1 MTKRLLRF
9 AARGYTIV
17 ELSIVLVVAG
27 LLLSGAIASFDRWA
41 RYEQARTTRDT
52 IDLVKEAIVQYA
64 ARNRTAPREITVRS
78 KFSRVTD
85 RVTVIAGVQMTV
97 QMTVQVTVQTSWNMP
112 PSRPYLPCPDITGDG
127 IEDRVKDA
135 DLLDLT
141 EHIRGD
147 GSHEN
152 NANRN
157 LFYGH
162 GLCSSQR
169 GFLPWRT
176 LRAPAADAWGG
187 LFLYYVDSVFSH
199 SLVGFNQDDHADQLD
214 TRRPLDVFGD
224 KSREILKANQ
234 LCYSVDADP
243 IDVDRIDI
251 DLADFAGPPPR
262 EVPREVYQCPQYRER
277 VEAIDID
284 GDNADQL
291 PALVCDFGPCSIARK
306 KNDALTSSGGAG
318 AVFSAAEKLYPF
330 SEGEGGIR
338 ILRRLEEDAIY
349 NAPAFVV
356 ISHGPN
362 GYGAVAVANTTVNIV
377 PDNLDNLV
385 ARRSLRCASFPDG
398 DIATPA
404 YLAERQNAW
413 RSQDIVDENFGHD
426 CPLVN
431 VEDENNRV
439 YRGNYTARADPDAA
453 EFDDVVGWMGVD
465 VLKVRLSEIG
475 ALPAPGL
482 PPFGI
487 Q

>member
-1 MTKRLLRF
+1 MTKRLFRF

-17 ELSIVLVVAG
+17 ELSIVLVVIG
-27 LLLSGAIASFDRWA
+27 LLLSGAIASFDRWS
-41 RYEQARTTRDT
+41 RYEQAQTTRDS
-52 IDLVKEAIVQYA
+52 IDLVKKAIVQYA

-78 KFSRVTD
+78 EFS
-85 RVTVIAGVQMTV
+85 RVTVIAGVRE
-97 QMTVQVTVQTSWNMP
+97 TVQVTVQTSWNMP
-112 PSRPYLPCPDITGDG
+112 QSRPYLPCPDIDGDG
-127 IEDRVKDA
+127 IEDRVENA

-141 EHIRGD
+141 VHIRGD
-147 GSHEN
+147 GGRPN
-152 NANRN
+152 PNLADGN

-224 KSREILKANQ
+224 KSREISKANR

-251 DLADFAGPPPR
+251 DPDDFDGPPPN
-262 EVPREVYQCPQYRER
+262 EVYQCPQYRKRE
-277 VEAIDID
+277 EAIDID
-284 GDNADQL
+284 GDDADQL

-306 KNDALTSSGGAG
+306 KNDALTLSSSAGAG
-318 AVFSAAEKLYPF
+318 AVATEDLYPF

-338 ILRRLEEDAIY
+338 ILRLLEEDAIY

-377 PDNLDNLV
+377 SDNLV

-413 RSQDIVDENFGHD
+413 RSQPFVDEDLGND

-439 YRGNYTARADPDAA
+439 YRGHYTARADPDAA

-487 Q
+487 

>member
-1 MTKRLLRF
+1 MTKRLFRF

-64 ARNRTAPREITVRS
+64 ARNRTAPRPITIESDITGETVR
-78 KFSRVTD
+78 TP
-85 RVTVIAGVQMTV
+85 
-97 QMTVQVTVQTSWNMP
+97 WNMP

-127 IEDRVKDA
+127 IEDRVENA
-135 DLLDLT
+135 ALL
-141 EHIRGD
+141 ERAVPIRD
-147 GSHEN
+147 GG
-152 NANRN
+152 N

-176 LRAPAADAWGG
+176 LRVPRADAWGG
-187 LFLYYVDSVFSH
+187 LFSYYVDSGFSH

-224 KSREILKANQ
+224 
-234 LCYSVDADP
+234 D
-243 IDVDRIDI
+243 
-251 DLADFAGPPPR
+251 
-262 EVPREVYQCPQYRER
+262 PQYRER
-277 VEAIDID
+277 VDIINTD
-284 GDNADQL
+284 TGDAYQL

-306 KNDALTSSGGAG
+306 KNDAALSSSGGAG
-318 AVFSAAEKLYPF
+318 AVATEDLYRF

-338 ILRRLEEDAIY
+338 ILRLLEEDAIY

-377 PDNLDNLV
+377 PDNLV

-404 YLAERQNAW
+404 YRAERQNAW
-413 RSQDIVDENFGHD
+413 RSQVIDA

-431 VEDENNRV
+431 VEGGNESVRV
-439 YRGNYTARADPDAA
+439 YSGHYTARADPDAA

-487 Q
+487 

>member
-64 ARNRTAPREITVRS
+64 ARNRTAPRMITIES
-78 KFSRVTD
+78 D
-85 RVTVIAGVQMTV
+85 ILGETV
-97 QMTVQVTVQTSWNMP
+97 QASWNMP
-112 PSRPYLPCPDITGDG
+112 PSRPYLPCPDIDGDG
-127 IEDRVKDA
+127 IEDRVEENP
-135 DLLDLT
+135 DLLALAL
-141 EHIRGD
+141 HIRGD
-147 GSHEN
+147 GSHHN
-152 NANRN
+152 PRVNDNGN

-169 GFLPWRT
+169 GLLPWRT

-187 LFLYYVDSVFSH
+187 LFSYYVDSGFSH

-214 TRRPLDVFGD
+214 TRRPLDVSDDGF
-224 KSREILKANQ
+224 
-234 LCYSVDADP
+234 
-243 IDVDRIDI
+243 
-251 DLADFAGPPPR
+251 
-262 EVPREVYQCPQYRER
+262 PQYRER
-277 VEAIDID
+277 VDIINTD
-284 GDNADQL
+284 TGDAYQL

-306 KNDALTSSGGAG
+306 KNDDDAITLSSSGGAG
-318 AVFSAAEKLYPF
+318 AVFSTAENSTAEKLYPF
-330 SEGEGGIR
+330 SEGEWGIQ
-338 ILRRLEEDAIY
+338 ILRRLKEGAIY
-349 NAPAFVV
+349 EAPAFVV
-356 ISHGPN
+356 ISHGAN
-362 GYGAVAVANTTVNIV
+362 GYGAVAVANTQVNIES
-377 PDNLDNLV
+377 NGV

-404 YLAERQNAW
+404 YRAERQNAW
-413 RSQDIVDENFGHD
+413 RSQVIGA

-431 VEDENNRV
+431 VEGGNESVRV
-439 YRGNYTARADPDAA
+439 YSGHYTARADPDAA
-453 EFDDVVGWMGVD
+453 EFDDVVGWMGVG

-487 Q
+487 R

>member
-1 MTKRLLRF
+1 MTKRLFRF

-41 RYEQARTTRDT
+41 RYEQAQTTRDS

-78 KFSRVTD
+78 EILSV
-85 RVTVIAGVQMTV
+85 
-97 QMTVQVTVQTSWNMP
+97 TVQVTVQTSWNMP

-176 LRAPAADAWGG
+176 LRVPEADAWGG
-187 LFLYYVDSVFSH
+187 LFLYYVDAVFSH

-214 TRRPLDVFGD
+214 TRRPLDVFDDG
-224 KSREILKANQ
+224 N
-234 LCYSVDADP
+234 LCYS
-243 IDVDRIDI
+243 
-251 DLADFAGPPPR
+251 PR
-262 EVPREVYQCPQYRER
+262 GRDQCPQYRER
-277 VEAIDID
+277 VETIDID
-284 GDNADQL
+284 GDDADQL

-306 KNDALTSSGGAG
+306 KNDAALSSSGGAG
-318 AVFSAAEKLYPF
+318 AVATEDLYRF

-338 ILRRLEEDAIY
+338 ILRLLEEDEDMIY
-349 NAPAFVV
+349 EAPAFVV

-362 GYGAVAVANTTVNIV
+362 GYGAVAVANTQVNIV

>member
-64 ARNRTAPREITVRS
+64 ARNRTAPRPITIESDITGETVR
-78 KFSRVTD
+78 TP
-85 RVTVIAGVQMTV
+85 
-97 QMTVQVTVQTSWNMP
+97 WNMP

-127 IEDRVKDA
+127 IEDRVENA
-135 DLLDLT
+135 ALL
-141 EHIRGD
+141 ERAVHIRDD
-147 GSHEN
+147 G
-152 NANRN
+152 N

-176 LRAPAADAWGG
+176 LRVPRADAWGG
-187 LFLYYVDSVFSH
+187 LFSYYVDSGFSH

-214 TRRPLDVFGD
+214 TRRPLDVSD
-224 KSREILKANQ
+224 
-234 LCYSVDADP
+234 
-243 IDVDRIDI
+243 DR
-251 DLADFAGPPPR
+251 F
-262 EVPREVYQCPQYRER
+262 PQYRER
-277 VEAIDID
+277 VDIINTD
-284 GDNADQL
+284 TGDAYQL

-306 KNDALTSSGGAG
+306 RNDDDAITLSSSGGAG
-318 AVFSAAEKLYPF
+318 AVATTLLYRF

-338 ILRRLEEDAIY
+338 ILRRLEEDMIY
-349 NAPAFVV
+349 EAPAFVV
-356 ISHGPN
+356 ISHGAN
-362 GYGAVAVANTTVNIV
+362 GYGAVAVANTQVNIGG
-377 PDNLDNLV
+377 NNV
-385 ARRSLRCASFPDG
+385 ASRSLRCASFPDG

-404 YLAERQNAW
+404 YRAERQNAW
-413 RSQDIVDENFGHD
+413 RSQVIGV

-431 VEDENNRV
+431 VEGGNESVRV
-439 YRGNYTARADPDAA
+439 YSGHYTARADPDAA

-475 ALPAPGL
+475 AFPGALPAPGL

-487 Q
+487 

>member
-1 MTKRLLRF
+1 MTKRMLRF

-27 LLLSGAIASFDRWA
+27 LLLSGAIASFDRWS
-41 RYEQARTTRDT
+41 RYEQAQTTRDS
-52 IDLVKEAIVQYA
+52 IDLVKKAVVQYA

-78 KFSRVTD
+78 EFS
-85 RVTVIAGVQMTV
+85 RVTVIAGVRE
-97 QMTVQVTVQTSWNMP
+97 TVQVTVQTSWNMP
-112 PSRPYLPCPDITGDG
+112 QSRPYLPCPDINGDG
-127 IEDRVKDA
+127 IEDRVENA

-141 EHIRGD
+141 VHIRGD
-147 GSHEN
+147 GGRPN
-152 NANRN
+152 PNLADGN

-162 GLCSSQR
+162 GLCRSQR
-169 GFLPWRT
+169 GFLPWIT
-176 LRAPAADAWGG
+176 LRVPAADAWGG

-224 KSREILKANQ
+224 NPSEITKANQ
-234 LCYSVDADP
+234 ICYSVDADP
-243 IDVDRIDI
+243 VAVDE
-251 DLADFAGPPPR
+251 PPPQ
-262 EVPREVYQCPQYRER
+262 EVYQCPQYRAR
-277 VEAIDID
+277 VEAIDTG
-284 GDNADQL
+284 GDDDADQL
-291 PALVCDFGPCSIARK
+291 PALVCDFGPCSPDR
-306 KNDALTSSGGAG
+306 KNDAALSSSGGAG
-318 AVFSAAEKLYPF
+318 AVATEVDDRF

-362 GYGAVAVANTTVNIV
+362 GYGAVPAKINSQG
-377 PDNLDNLV
+377 
-385 ARRSLRCASFPDG
+385 RYSLRCASFPDG
-398 DIATPA
+398 DIATAA

-413 RSQDIVDENFGHD
+413 RSRDIVDENLGHD
-426 CPLVN
+426 CPQVN

-453 EFDDVVGWMGVD
+453 EFDDVVGWMGVG
-465 VLKVRLSEIG
+465 VLKVRLSEIGAEIG

-487 Q
+487 

>member
-64 ARNRTAPREITVRS
+64 ARNRTAPHPITES
-78 KFSRVTD
+78 K
-85 RVTVIAGVQMTV
+85 AG
-97 QMTVQVTVQTSWNMP
+97 WNMP
-112 PSRPYLPCPDITGDG
+112 PSRPYLPCPDIDGDG
-127 IEDRVKDA
+127 IEDRVEKPEF
-135 DLLDLT
+135 LDLAV
-141 EHIRGD
+141 HIRGD
-147 GSHEN
+147 GSDPDPG
-152 NANRN
+152 NANGN

-162 GLCSSQR
+162 GLCRSQR
-169 GFLPWRT
+169 GLLPWRT

-187 LFLYYVDSVFSH
+187 LFSYYVDSGFSH

-214 TRRPLDVFGD
+214 TRRPLDDG
-224 KSREILKANQ
+224 
-234 LCYSVDADP
+234 
-243 IDVDRIDI
+243 
-251 DLADFAGPPPR
+251 
-262 EVPREVYQCPQYRER
+262 PQYRER
-277 VEAIDID
+277 VESIDTD
-284 GDNADQL
+284 PDNPAEADQL

-306 KNDALTSSGGAG
+306 KNDALTLSSSGGAG
-318 AVFSAAEKLYPF
+318 AVFSTAENSTAEKLYPF
-330 SEGEGGIR
+330 SEGEWGIQ
-338 ILRRLEEDAIY
+338 ILRRLKEGAIY
-349 NAPAFVV
+349 EAPAFVV
-356 ISHGPN
+356 ISHGAN
-362 GYGAVAVANTTVNIV
+362 GYGAVAIANTQIDIGGMYAN
-377 PDNLDNLV
+377 V
-385 ARRSLRCASFPDG
+385 AGRYSLLCASFPDG
-398 DIATPA
+398 NTATPA

-413 RSQDIVDENFGHD
+413 RSQALGDEDFGVSS
-426 CPLVN
+426 CPQVN

-439 YRGNYTARADPDAA
+439 YRGHYTARADLDAA
-453 EFDDVVGWMGVD
+453 DFDDVVGWMEVD

>member
-1 MTKRLLRF
+1 MTKRLFRF

-41 RYEQARTTRDT
+41 RYEQAQTTRDS

-78 KFSRVTD
+78 KFSRVT
-85 RVTVIAGVQMTV
+85 VIAGVRE
-97 QMTVQVTVQTSWNMP
+97 TVQVTVQTSWNMP

-127 IEDRVKDA
+127 IEDRVENA

-141 EHIRGD
+141 VHIRGD

-187 LFLYYVDSVFSH
+187 LFSYYVDSVFSH

-251 DLADFAGPPPR
+251 DPDDFDGPPPR

-277 VEAIDID
+277 VETIDTD
-284 GDNADQL
+284 GDDADQL

-306 KNDALTSSGGAG
+306 KNDAALSSSGGAG
-318 AVFSAAEKLYPF
+318 AVATEDLYRF

-338 ILRRLEEDAIY
+338 ILRLLEEDEDMIY
-349 NAPAFVV
+349 EAPAFVV
-356 ISHGPN
+356 ISHGAN
-362 GYGAVAVANTTVNIV
+362 GYGAVAVANTQVNIV
-377 PDNLDNLV
+377 DMDNNLV

-413 RSQDIVDENFGHD
+413 RSQDIVDENLGHD

-453 EFDDVVGWMGVD
+453 EFDDVVGWMEVD
-465 VLKVRLSEIG
+465 VLKARLSEIG

-487 Q
+487 

>member
-41 RYEQARTTRDT
+41 RYEQAQTTRDS

-64 ARNRTAPREITVRS
+64 ARNRTAPRPITIESDIAGETVR
-78 KFSRVTD
+78 
-85 RVTVIAGVQMTV
+85 
-97 QMTVQVTVQTSWNMP
+97 TSWNMP
-112 PSRPYLPCPDITGDG
+112 PSRPYLPCPDIDGDG
-127 IEDRVKDA
+127 IEDRVENA

-141 EHIRGD
+141 VHIRGD
-147 GSHEN
+147 GDHHN
-152 NANRN
+152 PRNANGN

-187 LFLYYVDSVFSH
+187 LFSYYVDSLFSH

-214 TRRPLDVFGD
+214 TRLPLDVFGD
-224 KSREILKANQ
+224 TLSEFSEAYHV
-234 LCYSVDADP
+234 CYSVDADP
-243 IDVDRIDI
+243 VEVDW
-251 DLADFAGPPPR
+251 PPLN
-262 EVPREVYQCPQYRER
+262 EVYQCPQYRER
-277 VEAIDID
+277 VEAIDTD
-284 GDNADQL
+284 GDDDADQL

-306 KNDALTSSGGAG
+306 KNDAALSSSGGAG
-318 AVFSAAEKLYPF
+318 AVATEDLYRF

-338 ILRRLEEDAIY
+338 ILRLLEEGEDMIY
-349 NAPAFVV
+349 EAPAFVV

-362 GYGAVAVANTTVNIV
+362 GYGAVAVANTQVNIV
-377 PDNLDNLV
+377 PSNLV

-413 RSQDIVDENFGHD
+413 RSQDIVDENLGHD
-426 CPLVN
+426 CPQVN

-453 EFDDVVGWMGVD
+453 EFDDVVGWMEVD
-465 VLKVRLSEIG
+465 VLKARLSEIG
-475 ALPAPGL
+475 ALPARGL

>member
-41 RYEQARTTRDT
+41 RYEQAQTTRDS

-64 ARNRTAPREITVRS
+64 ARNRTAPRPITIESDIAGETVR
-78 KFSRVTD
+78 
-85 RVTVIAGVQMTV
+85 
-97 QMTVQVTVQTSWNMP
+97 TSWNMP
-112 PSRPYLPCPDITGDG
+112 PSRPYLPCPDIDGDG
-127 IEDRVKDA
+127 IEDRVENA

-141 EHIRGD
+141 AHIRGD
-147 GSHEN
+147 GGRPN
-152 NANRN
+152 PNLANGN

-169 GFLPWRT
+169 GLLPWRT

-187 LFLYYVDSVFSH
+187 LFSYYVDAVFSH

-224 KSREILKANQ
+224 NPGEITKANQ
-234 LCYSVDADP
+234 VCYSVDADP
-243 IDVDRIDI
+243 VAVDE
-251 DLADFAGPPPR
+251 PPP
-262 EVPREVYQCPQYRER
+262 EEVYQCPQYRER
-277 VEAIDID
+277 VEAIDTD
-284 GDNADQL
+284 GDDDADQL

-306 KNDALTSSGGAG
+306 KNDAALSSSGGAG
-318 AVFSAAEKLYPF
+318 AVATEDLYRF

-338 ILRRLEEDAIY
+338 ILRLLEEDEDMIY
-349 NAPAFVV
+349 EAPAFVV
-356 ISHGPN
+356 ISHGAN
-362 GYGAVAVANTTVNIV
+362 GYGAVAVANTQIGINTEAKYN
-377 PDNLDNLV
+377 NV
-385 ARRSLRCASFPDG
+385 AGRYSFRCASFPDG
-398 DIATPA
+398 SIATPA

-413 RSQDIVDENFGHD
+413 RSQALGDEDLGAD

-431 VEDENNRV
+431 VEDDNNRV
-439 YRGNYTARADPDAA
+439 YRGNYTARADPAAA
-453 EFDDVVGWMGVD
+453 EFDDVVGWMEVD
-465 VLKVRLSEIG
+465 VLKARLSEIG

>member
-41 RYEQARTTRDT
+41 RYEQAQTTRDT

-64 ARNRTAPREITVRS
+64 ARNRTAPRPITSEVL
-78 KFSRVTD
+78 
-85 RVTVIAGVQMTV
+85 GGPVQA
-97 QMTVQVTVQTSWNMP
+97 SWNMP
-112 PSRPYLPCPDITGDG
+112 PSRPYLPCPDINGDG
-127 IEDRVKDA
+127 IEDRVENL
-135 DLLDLT
+135 DLLALAL
-141 EHIRGD
+141 HIRGD
-147 GSHEN
+147 GSHHN
-152 NANRN
+152 LRANDNGN

-162 GLCSSQR
+162 GLCRSQR
-169 GFLPWRT
+169 GLLPWRT

-187 LFLYYVDSVFSH
+187 LFSYYVDSGFSH

-214 TRRPLDVFGD
+214 TRRPLDVSD
-224 KSREILKANQ
+224 
-234 LCYSVDADP
+234 
-243 IDVDRIDI
+243 DR
-251 DLADFAGPPPR
+251 F
-262 EVPREVYQCPQYRER
+262 PQYRER
-277 VEAIDID
+277 VDIINTD
-284 GDNADQL
+284 TGDAYQL

-306 KNDALTSSGGAG
+306 RNDDDAITLSSSGGAG
-318 AVFSAAEKLYPF
+318 AVATVELYRF
-330 SEGEGGIR
+330 SEGERGTEGERGIQ
-338 ILRRLEEDAIY
+338 ILRRLEEDMIY
-349 NAPAFVV
+349 EAPAFVV
-356 ISHGPN
+356 ISHGAN
-362 GYGAVAVANTTVNIV
+362 GYGAVAIANTQINIEG
-377 PDNLDNLV
+377 NSV

-398 DIATPA
+398 DIATAA

-413 RSQDIVDENFGHD
+413 RSQVIGA

-431 VEDENNRV
+431 VEGDNEYV

-475 ALPAPGL
+475 AFPGALPAPGL

-487 Q
+487 

>member
-27 LLLSGAIASFDRWA
+27 LLLSGAIASFDRWS
-41 RYEQARTTRDT
+41 RYEQAQTTRDS
-52 IDLVKEAIVQYA
+52 IDLVKKAVVQYA

-78 KFSRVTD
+78 EFS
-85 RVTVIAGVQMTV
+85 RVTVIAGVRE
-97 QMTVQVTVQTSWNMP
+97 TVQVTVQTSWNMP
-112 PSRPYLPCPDITGDG
+112 QSRPYLPCPDIDGDG
-127 IEDRVKDA
+127 IEDRVENA
-135 DLLDLT
+135 DLLTLT
-141 EHIRGD
+141 VHIRGD
-147 GSHEN
+147 G
-152 NANRN
+152 NRRFNPPDYDDAHGN

-162 GLCSSQR
+162 GLCRSQR
-169 GFLPWRT
+169 GFLPWIT
-176 LRAPAADAWGG
+176 LRVPAADAWGG

-224 KSREILKANQ
+224 NPSEITKANQ
-234 LCYSVDADP
+234 ICYSVDADP
-243 IDVDRIDI
+243 VAVDE
-251 DLADFAGPPPR
+251 PPPQ
-262 EVPREVYQCPQYRER
+262 EVYQCPQYRER
-277 VEAIDID
+277 VEDINTGD
-284 GDNADQL
+284 GDADQL

-306 KNDALTSSGGAG
+306 RNDAARSSSGGAG
-318 AVFSAAEKLYPF
+318 AVATEVEDRF
-330 SEGEGGIR
+330 SEGERGIR
-338 ILRRLEEDAIY
+338 ILRLLEEDAIY

-362 GYGAVAVANTTVNIV
+362 GYGAVPAKINNQGHY
-377 PDNLDNLV
+377 
-385 ARRSLRCASFPDG
+385 SLRCASFPDG
-398 DIATPA
+398 DMATAA

-413 RSQDIVDENFGHD
+413 RSRDIVDENLGHD
-426 CPLVN
+426 CPQVN

-475 ALPAPGL
+475 AFPGALPAPGL

-487 Q
+487 R

>member
-17 ELSIVLVVAG
+17 EISIVLVVAG
-27 LLLSGAIASFDRWA
+27 LMLSGAIASFDRWA
-41 RYEQARTTRDT
+41 RYEQAQTTRDS
-52 IDLVKEAIVQYA
+52 IDLVKKAVVQYA

-78 KFSRVTD
+78 EILS
-85 RVTVIAGVQMTV
+85 
-97 QMTVQVTVQTSWNMP
+97 VTVQASWNMP
-112 PSRPYLPCPDITGDG
+112 QSRPYLPCPDIDGDG
-127 IEDRVKDA
+127 IEDRVEKPA
-135 DLLDLT
+135 LLNLT
-141 EHIRGD
+141 LHIRGD
-147 GSHEN
+147 G
-152 NANRN
+152 NRRFNPPDYDDAHGN
-157 LFYGH
+157 LFYSQ

-176 LRAPAADAWGG
+176 LRVPAADAWGG

-224 KSREILKANQ
+224 DRGEFSEADQ
-234 LCYSVDADP
+234 VCYSVDADP
-243 IDVDRIDI
+243 V
-251 DLADFAGPPPR
+251 AVAEPPP
-262 EVPREVYQCPQYRER
+262 EEVYQCPQYRER
-277 VEAIDID
+277 VEAIDTD
-284 GDNADQL
+284 GDDDADQL
-291 PALVCDFGPCSIARK
+291 PALVCDFGPCSIDRK
-306 KNDALTSSGGAG
+306 KNDALTLSSSGGAG
-318 AVFSAAEKLYPF
+318 AVFSTAKQLYPS

-338 ILRRLEEDAIY
+338 ILRLLEEDAIY

-362 GYGAVAVANTTVNIV
+362 GYGAVPAKINNQG
-377 PDNLDNLV
+377 
-385 ARRSLRCASFPDG
+385 RYSLRCASFPDG

-453 EFDDVVGWMGVD
+453 EFDDVVGWMGVG

-487 Q
+487 R